1 MHSETTIPAMALS
14 FVLLGMTLAASAQ
27 EDGMSDRK
35 TLSVSG
41 QGKIS
46 AAPDVA
52 DINVG
57 VVAEAQTAR
66 DALSANNQAMAAL
79 TDRLKQLGVAAK
91 DIQTT
96 NINLNPRY
104 AQPARP
110 QPGQVRQQQQE
121 EFTPRIIGYTV
132 TNSVRVIVRDLD
144 KLGELL
150 DAVVTAGANQMNGIS
165 FRVEQSEKLL
175 DEARKQA
182 VADARRKA
190 EQLAGELGMVLGSP
204 IQVVEAGGYM
214 PPPQPMMGRAM
225 MMAAAESVPVSPGE
239 QELNVSVSIIFEIS
253 RPE

>member
-1 MHSETTIPAMALS
+1 MHSETTIPAMALT
-14 FVLLGMTLAASAQ
+14 FALLGMTLAASAQ

-46 AAPDVA
+46 ASPDVA
-52 DINVG
+52 DIDVG

-66 DALSANNQAMAAL
+66 DALSANNEAMATL

-104 AQPARP
+104 AQPPRP
-110 QPGQVRQQQQE
+110 QPGQVRQQQE

-144 KLGELL
+144 TLGELL
-150 DAVVTAGANQMNGIS
+150 DAVVSAGANQMNGIS

-175 DEARKQA
+175 DEARTRA

-204 IQVVEAGGYM
+204 IQVVEGGGFM

-239 QELNVSVSIIFEIS
+239 QELSVSVSIIFEIS

>member
-1 MHSETTIPAMALS
+1 MHSETTIPAMAMA
-14 FVLLGMTLAASAQ
+14 FALLGMTLAASAQ
-27 EDGMSDRK
+27 EDGMSDRR

-66 DALSANNQAMAAL
+66 EALSQGNQAMASL
-79 TDRLKQLGVAAK
+79 TEQLKGRGVAAK
-91 DIQTT
+91 DVQTT
-96 NINLNPRY
+96 NVNLSPRY
-104 AQPARP
+104 AQPPRP
-110 QPGQVRQQQQE
+110 QPGQAQQGQE
-121 EFTPRIIGYTV
+121 GFTPRIIGYSV
-132 TNSVRVIVRDLD
+132 TNSVRVTVRDLA

-150 DAVVTAGANQMNGIS
+150 DAVVTAGANQMNGIG

-175 DEARKQA
+175 DEARKRA

-190 EQLAGELGMVLGSP
+190 EQLCGELGMVLGAP
-204 IQVVEAGGYM
+204 IQVTENSGFAP

-225 MMAAAESVPVSPGE
+225 MMAAESVPVSPGE
-239 QELNVSVSIIFEIS
+239 QELTVSVGVLFEMT